1 MSKVGSEVVTGL
13 LNEFHL
19 AIKSINIEQEKSM
32 FFEMEEN

>member
-19 AIKSINIEQEKSM
+19 ATKKHKYRTGEVNV
-32 FFEMEEN
+32 FEMEEN